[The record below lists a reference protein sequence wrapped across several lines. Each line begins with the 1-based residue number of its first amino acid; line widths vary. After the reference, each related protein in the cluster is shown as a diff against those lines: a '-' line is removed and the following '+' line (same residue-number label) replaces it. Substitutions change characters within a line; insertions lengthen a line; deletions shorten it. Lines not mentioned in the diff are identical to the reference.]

1 MAVRTFAKTW
11 ILLLAALMF
20 SITSAGGGDAQ
31 AKSKK
36 KHSSSARK
44 SEKSSK
50 KSAHKRSKRSK
61 HSKMSGHGVAKT
73 ELHREELAKPSGDV
87 WVWAENLGDEVK
99 ANIYKEDGSFDDAV
113 LASLDEAF
121 RCKRTQEVRAM
132 NSHLYEQ
139 LSRIQDHFGK
149 KRIDIVSGFRFAE
162 RSSSRHYHAS
172 AMDIRVEGV
181 STREIYAY
189 AQTLDRGGMGIG
201 IYPNGQFIHVDFRAP
216 GEPSYRWTDYS
227 GGSAPPPKHK
237 SNTNRRTKP
246 ARKPVS

>member
-11 ILLLAALMF
+11 MLLVAALMF
-20 SITSAGGGDAQ
+20 SITSVGGDAE

-50 KSAHKRSKRSK
+50 KSGRKRSKR
-61 HSKMSGHGVAKT
+61 SKMSGHGVAKS
-73 ELHREELAKPSGDV
+73 ELHDEELEKPSGNV

-181 STREIYAY
+181 STREMYAY

-227 GGSAPPPKHK
+227 GGSAPPTKQK
-237 SNTNRRTKP
+237 SKSRNRTKP

>member
-1 MAVRTFAKTW
+1 MLTALVFSVSALGAGDSEAKT
-11 ILLLAALMF
+11 
-20 SITSAGGGDAQ
+20 
-31 AKSKK
+31 KSK
-36 KHSSSARK
+36 SSQKSQSTSARK

-50 KSAHKRSKRSK
+50 KSGRKKRSRRP
-61 HSKMSGHGVAKT
+61 KMTGHGVAKS
-73 ELHREELAKPSGDV
+73 ELKTGELDRPSGDV
-87 WVWAENLGDEVK
+87 WVWAENLSEEVK
-99 ANIYKEDGSFDDAV
+99 GNIYKEDGSFDEEV
-113 LASLDEAF
+113 LAQLDEAF

-181 STREIYAY
+181 STREIYSY

-227 GGSAPPPKHK
+227 GGSAPEPQHK
-237 SNTNRRTKP
+237 SKSKTKSKNRTKP